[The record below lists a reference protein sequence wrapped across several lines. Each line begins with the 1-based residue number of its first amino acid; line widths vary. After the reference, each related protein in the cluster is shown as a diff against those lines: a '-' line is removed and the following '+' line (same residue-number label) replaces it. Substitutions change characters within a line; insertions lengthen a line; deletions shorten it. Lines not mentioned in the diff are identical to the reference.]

1 MGPDM
6 VWRYRRAASMGHNS
20 AEQPVSVIV
29 EQPVIWNKNVVE
41 PFLPYSAEQPTDMN
55 TPGQ

>member
-1 MGPDM
+1 
-6 VWRYRRAASMGHNS
+6 MGHNS